1 MSGQIVELDEA
12 TLGQMIDGEL
22 PFDDVHH
29 VQSSYKDP
37 KRFDTYIKVLQ
48 SRVEW
53 NDPIVLPLG
62 PYLSIVK
69 NNEGI
74 YAVKCVCS
82 QEFGDYRNNWK
93 LSALINV
100 RDDEQSMQEI
110 WPGPRCPDPEK
121 NEVREFICPSC
132 GIQLEVDAVPPGYP
146 ILANFTPNLE
156 AFYQDWLGRDLP

>member
-22 PFDDVHH
+22 PWDDVHH

-37 KRFDTYIKVLQ
+37 KRFDTYVKVLQ

-53 NDPIVLPLG
+53 DDPIILPLG

-69 NNEGI
+69 NKDDI
-74 YAVKCVCS
+74 YAVKCICS
-82 QEFGDYRNNWK
+82 HEFGDYKNNWK

-100 RDDEQSMQEI
+100 RDDEESLAEI
-110 WPGPRCPDPEK
+110 WPGPRSPDPDK
-121 NEVREFICPSC
+121 NEIREFFCPGC

-146 ILANFTPNLE
+146 ILANFTPDLE
-156 AFYQDWLGRDLP
+156 AFYQEWLGRDLP

>member
-1 MSGQIVELDEA
+1 MAGQIVELDEA

-22 PFDDVHH
+22 PFGDVHH

-37 KRFDTYIKVLQ
+37 KRFDTYVKVLQ

-53 NDPIVLPLG
+53 DDPIVLPLG
-62 PYLSIVK
+62 PYLAIVK
-69 NNEGI
+69 NKDGI

-100 RDDEQSMQEI
+100 RDDEESMSEI

-121 NEVREFICPSC
+121 NEVREFICPGC
-132 GIQLEVDAVPPGYP
+132 GVQLEVDAVPPGYP

-156 AFYQDWLGRDLP
+156 AFYNEWLGRDMP

>member
-1 MSGQIVELDEA
+1 MAGQIVELDEA

-22 PFDDVHH
+22 PFGDVHH

-37 KRFDTYIKVLQ
+37 KRFDTYVKVLQ

-53 NDPIVLPLG
+53 DDPIVLPLG

-69 NNEGI
+69 NKDGI
-74 YAVKCVCS
+74 YAVKCKCS
-82 QEFGDYRNNWK
+82 QEFGDYRDNWK

-100 RDDEQSMQEI
+100 RDDEQSMSEI

-121 NEVREFICPSC
+121 NEIREFICPGC

-156 AFYQDWLGRDLP
+156 AFYQDWLGREMP

>member
-1 MSGQIVELDEA
+1 MAGQIVELDEA

-22 PFDDVHH
+22 PFGDVHH

-37 KRFDTYIKVLQ
+37 KRFDTYVKVLQ
-48 SRVEW
+48 SRVKW
-53 NDPIVLPLG
+53 DDPIVLPLG

-69 NNEGI
+69 NKDGI
-74 YAVKCVCS
+74 YAVKCKCS
-82 QEFGDYRNNWK
+82 QEFGDYRDNWK

-100 RDDEQSMQEI
+100 RDDEQSMSEI

-121 NEVREFICPSC
+121 NEIREFICPGC

-156 AFYQDWLGRDLP
+156 AFYQDWLGREMP